1 MDSSATGLQGRNTNS
16 ARTHK
21 LPGRVRRWAWGSTV
35 VVVIVAVPHIEKL
48 ISETNA
54 EVTLLRVAE
63 SLTPIGS
70 TTVESRRVRDVVAAP
85 TVGEP
90 TIEERTVIREGE
102 NQSQAEQRIK
112 DELETYL
119 AGPARL
125 FAAQGIITEQKVLFG
140 DPVDNI
146 VEYAKQERFDLIAMA
161 THGRSGLA
169 RLLAGSV
176 ASRVLERTDLPVLL
190 VRPAELRE

>member
-1 MDSSATGLQGRNTNS
+1 MF
-16 ARTHK
+16 
-21 LPGRVRRWAWGSTV
+21 RRILVTLDGSTLSEAV
-35 VVVIVAVPHIEKL
+35 VPHVERL

-54 EVTLLRVAE
+54 EATLLMVADNPA
-63 SLTPIGS
+63 PIGS
-70 TTVESRRVRDVVAAP
+70 TTVERGSVRDVVAAP

-90 TIEERTVIREGE
+90 TLEERTVIHEGE
-102 NQSQAEQRIK
+102 TQPQAEQRIK

-119 AGPARL
+119 AGPARGL
-125 FAAQGIITEQKVLFG
+125 VAKGILTEQKVLFG

-146 VEYAKQERFDLIAMA
+146 VDYAKRERFDLIAMA

-169 RLLAGSV
+169 RLFAGSV

-190 VRPAELRE
+190 IRPAELQE

>member
-1 MDSSATGLQGRNTNS
+1 MF
-16 ARTHK
+16 
-21 LPGRVRRWAWGSTV
+21 RRILVPLDGSTLSETV
-35 VVVIVAVPHIEKL
+35 VPHVEKL

-63 SLTPIGS
+63 SPGRIGV
-70 TTVESRRVRDVVAAP
+70 TTVESGGVRDVVAAP
-85 TVGEP
+85 TIGEP
-90 TIEERTVIREGE
+90 TLQERTVTREGE
-102 NQSQAEQRIK
+102 TQPQAEQRIK

-119 AGPARL
+119 AGAARSL
-125 FAAQGIITEQKVLFG
+125 VAQGVLTQQKVLFG

-146 VEYAKQERFDLIAMA
+146 VDYAKRERFDLIAMA

-190 VRPAELRE
+190 VRPAELKE

>member
-1 MDSSATGLQGRNTNS
+1 MF
-16 ARTHK
+16 
-21 LPGRVRRWAWGSTV
+21 RRILVPLDGSTLSETV
-35 VVVIVAVPHIEKL
+35 VPHVEKL

-63 SLTPIGS
+63 SPRPIGT
-70 TTVESRRVRDVVAAP
+70 TTVESGGVRDVVTSP

-90 TIEERTVIREGE
+90 TIEERTVTREGE
-102 NQSQAEQRIK
+102 TQPQAEQRIK

-119 AGPARL
+119 AGAARG
-125 FAAQGIITEQKVLFG
+125 FVAQGVLTERKVLFG

-146 VEYAKQERFDLIAMA
+146 VDYANRERFDLIAMA

-176 ASRVLERTDLPVLL
+176 ASRVLERTNLPVLL
-190 VRPAELRE
+190 VRPPELNG

>member
-1 MDSSATGLQGRNTNS
+1 M
-16 ARTHK
+16 
-21 LPGRVRRWAWGSTV
+21 
-35 VVVIVAVPHIEKL
+35 L

-63 SLTPIGS
+63 GLAPIGA
-70 TTVESRRVRDVVAAP
+70 TTVQNGAVRDVVASP
-85 TVGEP
+85 MVGEP
-90 TIEERTVIREGE
+90 TIDERTVIREGE
-102 NQSQAEQRIK
+102 TQPQAEQRMK

-125 FAAQGIITEQKVLFG
+125 FAAQGVLTEQKVLLG
-140 DPVDNI
+140 DPVDSI
-146 VEYAKQERFDLIAMA
+146 VEYAERERFDLIAMA

-190 VRPAELRE
+190 VRPADLKE